1 MKTIHVS
8 DATYR
13 TIASLAIL
21 PFNSTG
27 ARQPDGSW
35 IFPVDDEVYERIQKH
50 RLAGESED
58 DTIQRMIRHNQGR
71 GPN

>member
-1 MKTIHVS
+1 MKTIRVS

-13 TIASLAIL
+13 IIASLAIL
-21 PFNSTG
+21 PFHSTG
-27 ARQPDGSW
+27 TRQPDGSW
-35 IFPVDDEVYERIQKH
+35 VFPVDDEVYERIQKH

-58 DTIQRMIRHNQGR
+58 DTIQRMIRHNHGP